1 MPPDVWCGNRLEVI
15 VTIIWRARR
24 GCCYTAV
31 FISNEHFMQQD
42 PQNVTP
48 DNSSELELWSMDE
61 LCDHAFSIFEELAS
75 ENLTAAD
82 YELYQQHYESRA
94 YVDLVPPAADWVELI
109 QAELEPELHFEALI
123 GLSGEQGGADL
134 VLARIL
140 LSREKYDSLCHAQW
154 RGQ

>member
-1 MPPDVWCGNRLEVI
+1 MSLDSTGDSPTQL
-15 VTIIWRARR
+15 
-24 GCCYTAV
+24 
-31 FISNEHFMQQD
+31 
-42 PQNVTP
+42 
-48 DNSSELELWSMDE
+48 SELELWTMDE

-75 ENLTAAD
+75 ENLSAED
-82 YELYQQHYESRA
+82 YQLYQQHYESRA

-140 LSREKYDSLCHAQW
+140 LSLEKHDSLCHAQW
-154 RGQ
+154 RGH